1 MLIFS
6 MLLHATVAMEP
17 ESVAAPEPLTNPAME
32 ESLEPSDALLW
43 ETRKGRAK
51 DFRAQMMT
59 GRKAQMASHDGESLL
74 RKKRT
79 EARRVCAERL
89 RKANRNERFSALLL
103 CVKQDLTTTLEGI
116 RRRQDGLGV
125 RAGVSSDTTSLI
137 RARGDLLIDA
147 LDAVIQAIDAGVYSN
162 EEDLFEVRNNLRDK
176 YILPYSALLPRSD
189 TEHALA
195 GIAHMLIRSRDM
207 DRSGFPD
214 EVLSS
219 LEKSD
224 ACLAAV
230 EKGVESLAAAESINA
245 GHRTEIRNCL
255 AQYREAQVLMEKLSV
270 PVPEEPQ
277 EPEWQK
283 RSLRRLPKTR
293 N

>member
-1 MLIFS
+1 
-6 MLLHATVAMEP
+6 MLLHATVAMEHD
-17 ESVAAPEPLTNPAME
+17 SVAAPEPQTNAIME
-32 ESLEPSDALLW
+32 ESLETSDALLW
-43 ETRKGRAK
+43 ENRKGRAK

-59 GRKAQMASHDGESLL
+59 GRKAQEASYDGESVL
-74 RKKRT
+74 RKKRI
-79 EARRVCAERL
+79 EARRACAERL

-162 EEDLFEVRNNLRDK
+162 EEELYEVRNNLRDK

-195 GIAHMLIRSRDM
+195 GIAHMLMRSKDT
-207 DRSGFPD
+207 DRSGLPD
-214 EVLSS
+214 EVLSA

-224 ACLAAV
+224 ACLV
-230 EKGVESLAAAESINA
+230 TSEKSIEALAAAESINA
-245 GHRTEIRNCL
+245 SHRTEIRTCL
-255 AQYREAQVLMEKLSV
+255 AQYRDVQKLIEKLSAAI
-270 PVPEEPQ
+270 PEEPQ

-283 RSLRRLPKTR
+283 RSLRRLPKAR